1 LRLSVK
7 VALAAI
13 LHFHYPCH
21 DLKPPESTM
30 ITVTEL
36 LASKRQKTPISV
48 RSKSTAFDALTLM
61 SEKQISALAVV
72 DDPGKLAGVFTEWDC
87 AHKITLGGRD
97 AQTTSVAEVMTPAE
111 RVYFVQP
118 SNSIDECMVLMTAK
132 QIRHLPVLDQGRFV
146 GLVSIGDVL
155 RSLIAEKETIIEQL
169 TGYIAAK
176 QL

>member
-1 LRLSVK
+1 
-7 VALAAI
+7 
-13 LHFHYPCH
+13 
-21 DLKPPESTM
+21 M

-36 LASKRQKTPISV
+36 LAAKRQKSPISV
-48 RSKSTAFDALTLM
+48 RSKATVFDALMVM
-61 SEKQISALAVV
+61 SEKQVSALAVV
-72 DDPGKLAGVFTEWDC
+72 DEPGKLAGVFTEWDC
-87 AHKITLGGRD
+87 AHRITLPGK
-97 AQTTSVAEVMTPAE
+97 AAKETSVAEVMTPAE
-111 RVYFVQP
+111 AVYFVKP

-132 QIRHLPVLDQGRFV
+132 QIRHLPVLDQGKFV

>member
-1 LRLSVK
+1 
-7 VALAAI
+7 
-13 LHFHYPCH
+13 
-21 DLKPPESTM
+21 M

-36 LASKRQKTPISV
+36 LAAKQQRTPISV
-48 RSKSTAFDALTLM
+48 RANCTVFDALQLM
-61 SEKQISALAVV
+61 NEKQVSALAVV
-72 DDPGKLAGVFTEWDC
+72 DEPGKLAGVFTEWDC
-87 AHKITLGGRD
+87 AHRITLCGKAAKG
-97 AQTTSVAEVMTPAE
+97 TTVAEVMTPAE
-111 RVYFVQP
+111 QIFFVQP

-132 QIRHLPVLDQGRFV
+132 QIRHLPVLDQGKFV